1 MNMERERSEQQ
12 ATAMQKEL
20 LETCQETSRH
30 WLDRMQSEMALWAD
44 LGSKLA
50 KTRSVPEAFEVYGKC
65 VSQQMKMTAEDT
77 QHLLNDCQQVT
88 QKIMGSMSSA
98 GWPKGIS

>member
-1 MNMERERSEQQ
+1 MDREKSAQQ
-12 ATAMQKEL
+12 ATAMQQEL
-20 LETCQETSRH
+20 LETCQEASRH

-50 KTRSVPEAFEVYGKC
+50 KTRSVPEAYEVYGKC
-65 VSQQMKMTAEDT
+65 VLQQMKMTAEDT
-77 QHLLNDCQQVT
+77 QHLFYDCQQVT
-88 QKIMGSMSSA
+88 QKIMGSLSSE